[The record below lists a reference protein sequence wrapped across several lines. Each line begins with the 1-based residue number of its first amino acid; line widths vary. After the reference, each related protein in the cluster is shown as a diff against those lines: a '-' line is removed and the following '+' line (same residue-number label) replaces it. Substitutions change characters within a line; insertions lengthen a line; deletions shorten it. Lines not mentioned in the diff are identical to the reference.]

1 MRHEEDRESEDE
13 HTEQCDRVPHSGRIM
28 EEEDAKNEEEQK
40 QLNDQVQVIQ
50 IQIQPEDFLV
60 SSKSSSKIS
69 PKAS

>member
-1 MRHEEDRESEDE
+1 
-13 HTEQCDRVPHSGRIM
+13 M

-50 IQIQPEDFLV
+50 IQPEDFLV
-60 SSKSSSKIS
+60 SSKSSSKMS

>member
-40 QLNDQVQVIQ
+40 QLNDQAQA